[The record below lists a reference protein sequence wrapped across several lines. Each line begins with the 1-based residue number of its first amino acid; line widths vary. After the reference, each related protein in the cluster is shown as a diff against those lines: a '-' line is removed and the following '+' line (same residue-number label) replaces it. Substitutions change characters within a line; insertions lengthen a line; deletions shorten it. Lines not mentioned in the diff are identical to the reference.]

1 MNEGPDFAAAGL
13 LDGLRGEA
21 RAERLRLLERLSEN
35 GATLEELHAAVA
47 NDSLLFVGAERLIGG
62 GAQYTLR
69 ELATESGLELRFL
82 RELMRASGL
91 AVPADDERAFG
102 SGDLALNKIVASY
115 RELGVADEDLLEVAR
130 ILARGLRPVAT
141 TMSEIALK
149 LSMRPRAGEEEL
161 AIRFTEVVAQ
171 LAPMLEP
178 LLGET
183 IRLQLR
189 NIALTESV
197 SAAELSAGA
206 LPSAREVGVC
216 FADLVDFTRTGER
229 LDLEQLGEIAER
241 LEHLADRTV
250 QPPVRLVKTLG
261 DGVMLVSAE
270 VPPLLDTALSLVE
283 SAEAEM
289 ELPRLR
295 AGVAYGPALTRA
307 ADWYG
312 RPVNLASRLSE
323 VARPGS
329 VLAHDAVRD
338 AIRNGR
344 FAWSFAGPR
353 RLKGIREPVRLYRVR
368 RGEAT
373 PDRRS

>member
-1 MNEGPDFAAAGL
+1 MSEAPDFAAAGL
-13 LDGLRGEA
+13 LDGLQGEA
-21 RAERLRLLERLSEN
+21 RAERLRLLERLSEK
-35 GATLEELHAAVA
+35 GVTLEELRAAVA

-69 ELATESGLELRFL
+69 QIAAQTGLDLRFL

-91 AVPADDERAFG
+91 ALPADDERVFG
-102 SGDLALNKIVASY
+102 PGDLALIKLTASY
-115 RELGVADEDLLEVAR
+115 RELGLADEDLLEVAR
-130 ILARGLRPVAT
+130 ILARGLAPVAT
-141 TMSEIALK
+141 TMGEIALK
-149 LSMRPRAGEEEL
+149 LALRPHAGEEEL
-161 AIRFTEVVAQ
+161 AMRFTEVVAQ
-171 LAPMLEP
+171 LVPMLEP

-183 IRLQLR
+183 IRLHLR
-189 NIALTESV
+189 NIALTELV

-216 FADLVDFTRTGER
+216 FADLVGFTRAGEQ

-241 LEHLADRTV
+241 LEQIADRTV

-261 DGVMLVSAE
+261 DGVMLVSGE
-270 VPPLLDTALSLVE
+270 LSPLLDAALSLVE
-283 SAEAEM
+283 SAEEEM

-329 VLAHDAVRD
+329 VLAHDAVRE

-353 RLKGIREPVRLYRVR
+353 KLKGIREPVRLYRVR
-368 RGEAT
+368 RGEAA
-373 PDRRS
+373 PLKR

>member
-1 MNEGPDFAAAGL
+1 MNQAPDFAAAGL
-13 LDGLRGEA
+13 LDGLQGEA

-35 GATLEELHAAVA
+35 GVTLEELRAAVA
-47 NDSLLFVGAERLIGG
+47 TGLLLFVGADRLVGG

-69 ELATESGLELRFL
+69 ERATESGLGVAFL

-91 AVPADDERAFG
+91 AVPADDERVFG
-102 SGDLALNKIVASY
+102 SGDLALDKLVASY
-115 RELGVADEDLLEVAR
+115 RELGLADEDLLEVGRA
-130 ILARGLRPVAT
+130 LARGLTPVAT
-141 TMSEIALK
+141 TMREIALK
-149 LSMRPRAGEEEL
+149 LALRPHAGEEEL

-171 LAPMLEP
+171 LVPMLEP

-183 IRLQLR
+183 IRLHLR
-189 NIALTESV
+189 NIARTESV

-229 LDLEQLGEIAER
+229 LDLEQLGEIAR
-241 LEHLADRTV
+241 RFEHLADRTA

-261 DGVMLVSAE
+261 DGVMLVSPE
-270 VPPLLDTALSLVE
+270 LPPLLDTALSLVE
-283 SAEAEM
+283 STEAEM

-329 VLAHDAVRD
+329 VLAHDAVRE
-338 AIRNGR
+338 AIPNGS

-353 RLKGIREPVRLYRVR
+353 KLKGIREPVRLYRVR
-368 RGEAT
+368 RAAAA
-373 PDRRS
+373 PNRRS